1 MIAADAMHAVKRQ
14 RAQQQ
19 QVACGLWVEVFW
31 GDVVVG
37 FGKGGG
43 MFIRLRFSQI
53 VERNHLV
60 IQGWLTYSTWMCLL
74 SSSLRYPRLP
84 SSCVPIF

>member
-19 QVACGLWVEVFW
+19 QQQLVACGLWVEVFW
-31 GDVVVG
+31 GDVLG
-37 FGKGGG
+37 FGRGGNV
-43 MFIRLRFSQI
+43 RCLRFHEHPRI
-53 VERNHLV
+53 
-60 IQGWLTYSTWMCLL
+60 CLL

>member
-14 RAQQQ
+14 RAQQT
-19 QVACGLWVEVFW
+19 GLGIEVFGGICCW
-31 GDVVVG
+31 

-60 IQGWLTYSTWMCLL
+60 MQGWLTYSTWMCLL